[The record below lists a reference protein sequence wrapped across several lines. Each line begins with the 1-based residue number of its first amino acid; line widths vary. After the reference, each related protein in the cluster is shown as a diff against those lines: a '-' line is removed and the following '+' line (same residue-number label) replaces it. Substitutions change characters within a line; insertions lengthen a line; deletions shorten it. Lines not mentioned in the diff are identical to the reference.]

1 MKQRYIKFVLGLI
14 FIAVSL
20 SSSAKLAGGESLSS
34 SDVAEHLIGI
44 VRDSLT
50 NEPIPYASVS
60 FEGKGIGSI
69 SDINGAYRITTR
81 KGLNEVTFTA
91 VGYRKKTM
99 KFVPGVTKRLNVKL
113 QPTDIQLKEIVV
125 KPKKEKYSRKN
136 NPAVEL
142 MRKVIE
148 HKSNQRL
155 EQNDF
160 YQYDKY
166 QKMTTS
172 INDVNPDDFGKG
184 IYKKMPFLVNQVE
197 PCMETNKLIIP
208 LSVDETA
215 SQTFFRKNPKNE
227 KTIIKGMNS
236 SGINEL
242 FSTGD
247 MLGTILKDVFADVN
261 IYDDDIRLL
270 SSRFISPISTSSA
283 ISFYKY
289 YIMDTIKVDRD
300 SCIHLTFVPNNSQ
313 DFGFT
318 GHLYILKD
326 SSYAVKKCTM
336 NLPKKTGVNFVDN
349 LDITQSYEQLPNGLW
364 ALKDDDMIV
373 ELSFLK
379 DVSKMQVRRITK
391 YNNYAFEEVPPK
403 LFKLKGNTV
412 KEVDAMMKGADFW
425 NEVRPV
431 PLTDKENG
439 MDMFVQHLEE
449 MPGFKYAIIGLKA
462 LIENYVETGSK
473 DHPSKFDF
481 GPMNTIIGSN
491 SIEGLRLRI
500 SGQTTAKLNP
510 QLFLSGYYA
519 YGFKDNR
526 SKYKGTVEYSFDK
539 KEFLAREFPK
549 HSVSLSYMYD
559 VMSPM
564 DKFLKTDKDN
574 MFVGLKTTTVDQ
586 MSYVRDVSLKYE
598 RETMSGFSF
607 AMTVKN
613 RNDEPTG
620 SLAYKMNDE
629 KGTVIPD
636 ITTTEASLQ
645 LRFAPGETFI
655 NTKQRRLPIN
665 FDAPIFTLSHTMGIK
680 DVMGGDYNF
689 NLTEAGVYKRFW
701 LSSWGRLDAFV
712 KAGKQWDKVPFP
724 LLIMPA
730 ANLSYITQR
739 ETFNLI
745 NNMEFLNDKFASL
758 DLTYDLNGR
767 LFNRIPLIKKL
778 KWREVFKFKALY
790 GSLSDKNNPD
800 KSKDL
805 FLFPTRDGQTTSF
818 AMGKD
823 PYMEFSVGVYNI
835 FKILHIEYT
844 RRLNYLDHPGINK
857 DGIRIAM
864 MLNF

>member
-1 MKQRYIKFVLGLI
+1 MKQRYIKLVLGLI
-14 FIAVSL
+14 LIAVSL
-20 SSSAKLAGGESLSS
+20 TTSAHLVGSESAISVE
-34 SDVAEHLIGI
+34 VADRLTGI

-50 NEPIPYASVS
+50 NEPIPYASIS
-60 FEGKGIGSI
+60 YEGKGIGSI
-69 SDINGAYRITTR
+69 SDLNGAYRITTR
-81 KGLNEVTFTA
+81 KGWNEVTFTA
-91 VGYRKKTM
+91 VGYRKKIV
-99 KFVPGVTKRLNVKL
+99 KFVPGVTQKLNVKL
-113 QPTDIQLKEIVV
+113 QPSDVQLKEIVV

-142 MRKVIE
+142 MRKVIAN
-148 HKSNQRL
+148 KSNQRL
-155 EQNDF
+155 EENDF

-172 INDVNPDDFGKG
+172 LNNVDPDNFDKG

-197 PCMETNKLIIP
+197 PCIETNKLILP
-208 LSVDETA
+208 FSVEETA
-215 SQTFFRKNPKNE
+215 SQKVFRKNPKDE
-227 KTIIKGMNS
+227 KTLVKGVNS
-236 SGINEL
+236 SGVNEL

-247 MLGTILKDVFADVN
+247 AMGAILKDIFADVN

-270 SSRFISPISTSSA
+270 ASRFISPISSKSA

-289 YIMDTIKVDRD
+289 YIMDTVRVDKD

-318 GHLYILKD
+318 GHLYIIKD
-326 SSYAVKKCTM
+326 STYAVKKCTM
-336 NLPKKTGVNFVDN
+336 NLPKKTGVNFVEN
-349 LDITQSYEQLPNGLW
+349 LDIIQSYEQLPNGEW
-364 ALKDDDMIV
+364 VLKDDDMIA
-373 ELSFLK
+373 ELTVVKGQL
-379 DVSKMQVRRITK
+379 QVRRTTR
-391 YNNYAFEEVPPK
+391 YSNYAFNEVSPK
-403 LFKLKGNTV
+403 VFKLKGSTV
-412 KEVDAMMKGADFW
+412 KDVDAMMKGDEFW
-425 NEVRPV
+425 KDVRPV

-439 MDMFVQHLEE
+439 MDMFIKHLEE
-449 MPGFKYAIIGLKA
+449 IPGFKYAIIGLRA
-462 LIENYVETGSK
+462 LIENFIETGSK

-491 SIEGLRLRI
+491 SIEGLRLRL
-500 SGQTTAKLNP
+500 SGQTTAKLFP
-510 QLFLSGYYA
+510 QLFFSGYYA
-519 YGFKDNR
+519 YGFKDNK
-526 SKYKGTVEYSFDK
+526 SKYKGTVEYTFDK

-549 HSVSLSYMYD
+549 HSISASYMYD

-586 MSYVRDVSLKYE
+586 MSYIRDVSFKYE
-598 RETMSGFSF
+598 RETMSGFSV
-607 AMTVKN
+607 AMTVNN

-620 SLAYKMNDE
+620 NLFYIKND
-629 KGTVIPD
+629 GAQVPNVVHD
-636 ITTTEASLQ
+636 ITTTETSLQ

-758 DLTYDLNGR
+758 DLTYDMNGKI
-767 LFNRIPLIKKL
+767 FNRIPLIKRLKL
-778 KWREVFKFKALY
+778 REIFKFKALY

-800 KSKDL
+800 KSDGL
-805 FLFPTRDGQTTSF
+805 FLFPTRNGQTTSF
-818 AMGKD
+818 PMGKD
-823 PYMEFSVGVYNI
+823 PYMEFSVGIYNI
-835 FKILHIEYT
+835 FKILHVEYT

-864 MLNF
+864 LLNF

>member
-14 FIAVSL
+14 LIAVSIN
-20 SSSAKLAGGESLSS
+20 SPAKLTGGVNASLS
-34 SDVAEHLIGI
+34 DVSEHLIGV

-60 FEGKGIGSI
+60 FEGKGVGSI
-69 SDINGAYRITTR
+69 SDMNGAYRITTR
-81 KGLNEVTFTA
+81 KGWNEVTFSA
-91 VGYRKKTM
+91 VGYRKKTV

-113 QPTDIQLKEIVV
+113 QPSDVHLKEIVV

-148 HKSNQRL
+148 HKSDQRL
-155 EQNDF
+155 EENDF

-197 PCMETNKLIIP
+197 PCIETNKLILP
-208 LSVDETA
+208 FSVEESA
-215 SQTFFRKNPKNE
+215 SQKVFRKEPRNE
-227 KTIIKGMNS
+227 KMIIKGMNS

-247 MLGTILKDVFADVN
+247 AMGTILKDVFADVN

-270 SSRFISPISTSSA
+270 SSRFISPISTKTA

-326 SSYAVKKCTM
+326 STYAVKKCTM

-349 LDITQSYEQLPNGLW
+349 LDIIQSYEQLPNGQW
-364 ALKDDDMIV
+364 VLKDDDMIV
-373 ELSFLK
+373 ELTVVNGKL
-379 DVSKMQVRRITK
+379 QVRRTTK
-391 YNNYAFEEVPPK
+391 YSNYAFNEVSPK
-403 LFKLKGNTV
+403 LFKLKGSTV
-412 KEVDAMMKGADFW
+412 KDVDAMMKGADFW

-439 MDMFVQHLEE
+439 MDMFIKHLEE

-462 LIENYVETGSK
+462 LVENFVETGSK

-526 SKYKGTVEYSFDK
+526 SKYKGSVEYTFDK
-539 KEFLAREFPK
+539 KEFLPREFPK
-549 HSVSLSYMYD
+549 HSISASYMYD

-574 MFVGLKTTTVDQ
+574 IFVGLKTTTVDQ
-586 MSYVRDVSLKYE
+586 MSYVRDLSFKYE
-598 RETMSGFSF
+598 RETMSGLSLV
-607 AMTVKN
+607 MTVKN

-620 SLAYKMNDE
+620 NLFYIKNDAA
-629 KGTVIPD
+629 KTIVHD
-636 ITTTEASLQ
+636 MTTTEASLQ
-645 LRFAPGETFI
+645 FRYAPGETFI
-655 NTKQRRLPIN
+655 NTKQRRIPIN
-665 FDAPIFTLSHTMGIK
+665 FDAPVFTLSHTMGLK
-680 DVMGGDYNF
+680 DVMGGEYNF
-689 NLTEAGVYKRFW
+689 NLTEAGIYKRFW
-701 LSSWGRLDAFV
+701 LSSWGRLDAYV

-730 ANLSYITQR
+730 ANLSYITQK

-758 DLTYDLNGR
+758 DLTYDMNGR
-767 LFNRIPLIKKL
+767 ILNRIPLIKKL

-800 KSKDL
+800 KSSDL
-805 FLFPTRDGQTTSF
+805 FLFPTREGKTTSF

-823 PYMEFSVGVYNI
+823 PYMEYSVGIYNI